1 MDIIEINQRLKVLEE
16 QTYDCLKFV
25 SQYSFDHTIEED
37 DYSKEYLYFELFH
50 SLSNYGRAIKA
61 VDLKKKSGTLIKTT
75 KGIKMTIL
83 NPTFIDK
90 FNC

>member
-61 VDLKKKSGTLIKTT
+61 VDLNNKLNSRLKTVYDLSLETLALEETDC
-75 KGIKMTIL
+75 
-83 NPTFIDK
+83 FE
-90 FNC
+90 